1 MSNLSSDSWAASTRR
16 ALIASLLRRDGY
28 IQRGTVATLLDMSPH
43 QISADLQ
50 RMLEIA
56 PGLLDYSPSQKR
68 YNLNPKKAGALD
80 KFAPP
85 SWLWIAV

>member
-1 MSNLSSDSWAASTRR
+1 MSNQSSDSWAATTRR
-16 ALIASLLRRDGY
+16 ALIAALLLRDGH

-43 QISADLQ
+43 QISADIQ

-56 PGLLDYSPSQKR
+56 PGLLDYSTSEKR
-68 YNLNPKKAGALD
+68 YNLRNAAALD

-85 SWLWIAV
+85 SWLSIAV

>member
-1 MSNLSSDSWAASTRR
+1 MSNQSSDSWAAVTRR
-16 ALIASLLRRDGY
+16 SLIAALLRRDGH

-43 QISADLQ
+43 QISADIQ

-56 PGLLDYSPSQKR
+56 PGLLDYNPSQKR
-68 YNLNPKKAGALD
+68 YNLRDSGSLD

-85 SWLWIAV
+85 SWLSIAV